1 MKGLR
6 WAALAALV
14 AGAAG
19 VAAQDQ
25 GRPQEGPNVTFR
37 VEVNYVEV
45 DARALDVQGTFIRD
59 LRKEDFEILEDGVR
73 QTIDTFSLVDI
84 PVERTERPLFA
95 SEPIERDVSTN
106 TREFDGRLYFFVLDD
121 LQTSPLRTHQVRNA
135 ARRFIETRL
144 GANDLAAV
152 VTVRGGS
159 QASQGF
165 TDNRRLLI
173 DAVDHFMGQ
182 KLQSETLM
190 RLGGLQAFDGGVG
203 TASTDPAEV
212 ERALNADASLRT
224 LRNAAEFLAGVRG
237 RRKALVYISR
247 GSTTTSTTPSPTARP
262 RASSRRRRRRS
273 RRRRAATS
281 PSTPSTRA
289 D

>member
-1 MKGLR
+1 MKALR

-19 VAAQDQ
+19 GAAQDR

-45 DARALDVQGTFIRD
+45 DARALDAQGTFIRD
-59 LRKEDFEILEDGVR
+59 LRKEDFEVLEDGIR
-73 QTIDTFSLVDI
+73 QTIDPFSLVDL
-84 PVERTERPLFA
+84 PVERTERPLFS

-121 LQTSPLRTHQVRNA
+121 LQTSPLRTHQARNA

-165 TDNRRLLI
+165 TENR
-173 DAVDHFMGQ
+173 
-182 KLQSETLM
+182 
-190 RLGGLQAFDGGVG
+190 
-203 TASTDPAEV
+203 
-212 ERALNADASLRT
+212 
-224 LRNAAEFLAGVRG
+224 
-237 RRKALVYISR
+237 
-247 GSTTTSTTPSPTARP
+247 
-262 RASSRRRRRRS
+262 
-273 RRRRAATS
+273 
-281 PSTPSTRA
+281 
-289 D
+289 